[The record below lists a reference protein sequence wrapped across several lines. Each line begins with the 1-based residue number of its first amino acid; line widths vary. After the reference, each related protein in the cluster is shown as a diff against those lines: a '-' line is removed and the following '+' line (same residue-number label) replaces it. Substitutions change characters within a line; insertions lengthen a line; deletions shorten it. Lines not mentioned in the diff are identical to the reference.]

1 MELAPSHLE
10 RFHMPF
16 VTYSRYE
23 GPFVH
28 WVPPFPVGGTW
39 VADDYPFSQEEYM
52 AYFQKCRGIF
62 AAFPAEV
69 QTFLKMRTDVAYR
82 YLDGEPWKR
91 FENKPKEQAPAD
103 YDITTARLS
112 AGQDAAFKAFREVR
126 LRDMME
132 FGKQYDAPTK
142 FLSPTEP
149 DDKPPF

>member
-1 MELAPSHLE
+1 M
-10 RFHMPF
+10 
-16 VTYSRYE
+16 
-23 GPFVH
+23 
-28 WVPPFPVGGTW
+28 
-39 VADDYPFSQEEYM
+39 
-52 AYFQKCRGIF
+52 
-62 AAFPAEV
+62 
-69 QTFLKMRTDVAYR
+69 KMRTDVAYR